1 VHLYLY
7 LYDLRIE
14 VRDAKDQSILGYGQ
28 SMQSSLKAM
37 GQSHEDVI
45 DTALDQLFGPN

>member
-1 VHLYLY
+1 MY

-14 VRDAKDQSILGYGQ
+14 LRDARDQSILGYGQ

-37 GQSHEDVI
+37 GQTHEDVI
-45 DTALDQLFGPN
+45 NRTLDQLFPPGK